1 MRLAN
6 GYLLGFLTMTEK
18 PNKDL
23 EIEVYDWKSCES
35 LMRAK
40 VSVLRLRQSCT
51 IDAFDLS
58 TYWEFDD

>member
-23 EIEVYDWKSCES
+23 EIEVYD
-35 LMRAK
+35 
-40 VSVLRLRQSCT
+40 
-51 IDAFDLS
+51 
-58 TYWEFDD
+58 